1 MQEATSGRIRPTEVP
16 WEQFNDPHGRPTT
29 PVRILKMNDP
39 YLLEADFPPN
49 FYAGEHWH
57 PHDTIYIIT
66 AGEMRIGSEGSFKPG
81 DVRWVR
87 GGHTYGPEEAGEA
100 GVRFFLLSLGG
111 EIGLNWADLYAVPDS
126 LTGRLR
132 TLDERWGRMTLGT
145 RALQRLPGATQAEG
159 IAAEILSDGHPHLWR
174 LRFEPGATLRE
185 HHFRGDV
192 LMLVRSGS
200 IVTEAE
206 GEISPNEFRWVKAN
220 RATTAVA
227 AGAAG
232 ADLLVIGLDGPIE
245 LRTHAA

>member
-1 MQEATSGRIRPTEVP
+1 MQEAMSGRIRPTEVP

-66 AGEMRIGSEGSFKPG
+66 AGEMRIGSEGSFRPG

-111 EIGLNWADLYAVPDS
+111 EIGLNWADLYTVPDS
-126 LTGRLR
+126 LIDRLHS
-132 TLDERWGRMTLGT
+132 LDERWGRMTLGT
-145 RALQRLPGATQAEG
+145 GALQRLPGAAQADG
-159 IAAEILSDGHPHLWR
+159 ISAEILGDTHPHLWR
-174 LRFEPGATLRE
+174 LRFEPGATLGE
-185 HHFRGDV
+185 HQFRSDV
-192 LMLVRSGS
+192 LMLVRAGS
-200 IVTEAE
+200 IVTERE
-206 GEISPNEFRWVKAN
+206 GEVGANEFRWVKGN
-220 RATTAVA
+220 GPTTAIVA
-227 AGAAG
+227 GSKG
-232 ADLLVIGLDGPIE
+232 ADVLVIGLDGPIE
-245 LRTHAA
+245 LLGRAA